1 MLHSIQLESV
11 GVDVLLYTRA
21 STISADGKLCL
32 LKAILQRRRGDP

>member
-11 GVDVLLYTRA
+11 GIDVLQYKRT

-32 LKAILQRRRGDP
+32 LKAILQRKGGGP